1 MSVDPTDLGLRVA
14 FCGECGQVICE
25 ADCEDDF
32 RTYLTAIR
40 AERDALAAELKLR
53 EAQISGVE
61 VRLTDYAAKLAE
73 AERLGDALAEA
84 AQSDWDCTDDRGDDA
99 MRIAARLHIALTA
112 WRARAK

>member
-73 AERLGDALAEA
+73 VERLGDALA
-84 AQSDWDCTDDRGDDA
+84 DDYEGWHRDGGGEKA
-99 MRIAARLHIALTA
+99 PAALTA
-112 WRARAK
+112 WRNRGQS